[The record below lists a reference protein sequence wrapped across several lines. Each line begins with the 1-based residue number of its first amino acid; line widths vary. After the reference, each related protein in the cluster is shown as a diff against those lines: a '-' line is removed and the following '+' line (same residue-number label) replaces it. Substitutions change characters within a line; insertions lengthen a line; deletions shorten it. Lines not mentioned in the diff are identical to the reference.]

1 MYNNKKETTL
11 KDFNFIEKII
21 KIVTIHEGS
30 SFANVP
36 NDINKIWKGSIVV
49 HDEIA
54 IKGSN
59 CTDAKSKIEKW
70 I

>member
-21 KIVTIHEGS
+21 KIVTIHKGS

-49 HDEIA
+49 HDEIS

-70 I
+70 V

>member
-1 MYNNKKETTL
+1 MYNNKKEKTL

-36 NDINKIWKGSIVV
+36 NDINKI
-49 HDEIA
+49 
-54 IKGSN
+54 
-59 CTDAKSKIEKW
+59 
-70 I
+70 

>member
-1 MYNNKKETTL
+1 
-11 KDFNFIEKII
+11 
-21 KIVTIHEGS
+21 
-30 SFANVP
+30 
-36 NDINKIWKGSIVV
+36 VV

-70 I
+70 V